1 MLRHPLPAI
10 LLTAALLGLGACAH
24 DEEFAFARET
34 VHAPACGAQPFEAV
48 DGGSSIPGF
57 GCASD
62 AILRAMVVDPR
73 DLEGGR
79 EMAAPTGDAAL
90 AAVRRHSAGE
100 VKPPAP
106 PAGSAIDTTVRRG
119 N

>member
-1 MLRHPLPAI
+1 MTPRLFPAA

-24 DEEFAFARET
+24 DDEFAFAAASAR
-34 VHAPACGAQPFEAV
+34 APACGAQPFEAV
-48 DGGSSIPGF
+48 DGGSAIPGF

-62 AILRAMVVDPR
+62 SILRAMVVDPR

-79 EMAAPTGDAAL
+79 EMSAPKGDAAL
-90 AAVRRHSAGE
+90 AAVRRHGAGE

-106 PAGSAIDTTVRRG
+106 PTGSAIDTTVRRG